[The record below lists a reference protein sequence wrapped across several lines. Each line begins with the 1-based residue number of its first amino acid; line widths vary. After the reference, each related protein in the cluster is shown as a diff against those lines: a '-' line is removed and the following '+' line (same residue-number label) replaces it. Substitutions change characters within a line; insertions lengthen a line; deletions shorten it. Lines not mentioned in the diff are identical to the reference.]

1 MSAEATSHR
10 TSPWE
15 ISSRVVVF
23 SAVGAALYAVLGLFG
38 VTIPGTQL
46 VDVRVAFALV
56 PFFGIRFGPIAGFFT
71 GLVGNM
77 IIDQIHGLG
86 LLTYWNW
93 SMCNGLTGLLA
104 GIIWS
109 LLPRIDKEA
118 LRLVAAAAVTWVA
131 TAVAFLFALTD
142 IWLQG
147 MAIGT
152 FFSIAYGPLL
162 LTNTI
167 TVLVLVPALDAIWE
181 PLSRRIGR

>member
-1 MSAEATSHR
+1 MTGLSDKRESIWA
-10 TSPWE
+10 
-15 ISSRVVVF
+15 ISSRTVVF
-23 SAVGAALYAVLGLFG
+23 GAVGAALYAVLGLFSFP
-38 VTIPGTQL
+38 IPGTQN
-46 VDVRVAFALV
+46 VTVRPAIALV

-93 SMCNGLTGLLA
+93 SLCNGLTGLLA
-104 GIIWS
+104 GIIWA
-109 LLPRIDKEA
+109 LLPRIEKEQ
-118 LRLVAAAAVTWVA
+118 LRLVAVAVVAWVA

-147 MAIGT
+147 MALGT
-152 FFSIAYGPLL
+152 FFSVAYGPLL